1 MEDWYSDG
9 LSKKKKNRGLEE
21 EDLQEEQVWDVL
33 KQREDSST
41 PKWVRKGKGKDQQL
55 PQWRLPAAPK
65 VIPRANSNSDGKI
78 VNLAHHHLHHQSSA
92 PVNIP
97 QWSKSYYSSEKGL
110 SLRDDDYGDGSES
123 TDGYNHDDEYEDDH
137 DEGIVPPHEY
147 IARRVA
153 RSQIASFSMCE
164 GIGRTLKGRD
174 LSKLRNAI
182 LTKTGFL
189 E

>member
-1 MEDWYSDG
+1 MEDWYSGGG
-9 LSKKKKNRGLEE
+9 LSKKKKNWGLDE

-33 KQREDSST
+33 KQREDTST
-41 PKWVRKGKGKDQQL
+41 PKLVRKGKGNDQQL

-65 VIPRANSNSDGKI
+65 VIPRASSNSEGKI
-78 VNLAHHHLHHQSSA
+78 VNLAPPPPPPHHQSSA

-110 SLRDDDYGDGSES
+110 SLRDDDCGDSN
-123 TDGYNHDDEYEDDH
+123 DGYNHGGDDDDDE
-137 DEGIVPPHEY
+137 GMVPPHEY